1 MKHLIVTEDVNS
13 LPIAEYDRIILDTIT
28 NEIVYMNGVIYE
40 VIPDSYIYNEDDNKY
55 YQKLVAYSE
64 PIKINSTVDLNN
76 EWVSDT
82 EDNHYK
88 YFKSNSNFG
97 VGSSFSQCKVTWS
110 NLTSITFKYMSSS
123 EIGYDYLC
131 VGKLDGEKFTSQPSD
146 GDDNVYLSTKN
157 KESDFV

>member
-13 LPIAEYDRIILDTIT
+13 LPIAEYDRVILDSIT
-28 NEIVYMNGVIYE
+28 NEIVYMNGVKYE

-76 EWVSDT
+76 EWVSDI
-82 EDNHYK
+82 ENNHYK
-88 YFKSNSNFG
+88 YFKSNSN
-97 VGSSFSQCKVTWS
+97 VGKNNSYSQCKVTWS

-123 EIGYDYLC
+123 EMNYDYLC
-131 VGKLDGEKFTSQPSD
+131 VGKLDGEKFT
-146 GDDNVYLSTKN
+146 T
-157 KESDFV
+157 